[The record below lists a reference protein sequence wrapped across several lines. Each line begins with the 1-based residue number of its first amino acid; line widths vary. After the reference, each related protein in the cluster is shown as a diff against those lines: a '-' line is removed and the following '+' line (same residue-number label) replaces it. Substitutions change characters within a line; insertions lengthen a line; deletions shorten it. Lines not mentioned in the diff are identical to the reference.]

1 MLNTLF
7 TLQEL
12 CYFWIKKGLFLWFF
26 FLFFLFFEG
35 IHALWIRNF
44 CWLHW
49 LNVEITDF
57 CKDESWLTLLA
68 NSHLEGSIGVFF
80 LFLFFFFAHQCAF
93 HLFQIHHN
101 TNGRFRSFLLVCFHL
116 DQIVLT
122 DRKRYVPLFPSLNS
136 YCHFLDLI
144 FSWAVKKA

>member
-12 CYFWIKKGLFLWFF
+12 CYFWIKKSLFLWFF
-26 FLFFLFFEG
+26 FFFSFFR
-35 IHALWIRNF
+35 RNPCIVDRKF
-44 CWLHW
+44 
-49 LNVEITDF
+49 
-57 CKDESWLTLLA
+57 LLA
-68 NSHLEGSIGVFF
+68 TLAECGNHWFLQRWILIDFTCKLPFGGQYRSFF
-80 LFLFFFFAHQCAF
+80 SFFFFFAHQCAF

-101 TNGRFRSFLLVCFHL
+101 TNGRFRSFLLVCFYL